1 MKFFRIY
8 DLILLNILFI
18 LKIKLKIENLTFK
31 NIFQLFN
38 NNNNYKMYDLF
49 KVIFLT
55 SIIIKMKKNKLN
67 L

>member
-38 NNNNYKMYDLF
+38 DNNNYKMYDLF